1 MAGLQ
6 SRAAMVSPFYLSAA
20 FRGLS
25 LSTSKRSFSTTLAQ
39 QTTKE
44 LPSHIPPY
52 PHGPR
57 QWYKQA
63 DTGLYAGTSIRFG
76 NKISQGRNEGKT
88 RRSWKPNVRRKKMWS
103 DALQEYLY
111 IKVTRK
117 ALRTIHME
125 GGLDKYLLSDKPGRI
140 KELGMFGWELRH
152 KVMQTP
158 VMQEKYREAR
168 KKLGLPEPMSF
179 EEWIK
184 TKEDEIQAKVEERLN
199 IDALTKPRPKGRADP
214 QRLAQSS
221 VETTP

>member
-1 MAGLQ
+1 M
-6 SRAAMVSPFYLSAA
+6 
-20 FRGLS
+20 
-25 LSTSKRSFSTTLAQ
+25 AQ

-88 RRSWKPNVRRKKMWS
+88 RRTWKPNVRRKKLWS

-111 IKVTRK
+111 IKITRK
-117 ALRTIHME
+117 ALRTIQME

-140 KELGMFGWELRH
+140 KELGMFGWELRY
-152 KVMQTP
+152 KVMRSP
-158 VMQEKYREAR
+158 VMNAKFQAAR

-184 TKEDEIQAKVEERLN
+184 TKENEIQAKMEETRN
-199 IDALTKPRPKGRADP
+199 IDALTRPRLKGSVDP
-214 QRLAQSS
+214 QRQAQLSA
-221 VETTP
+221 EANR